1 MSCAVR
7 NLKRKSGEDFTERYQ
22 ALLRHYGMDSRHT
35 QPASPHEN
43 GKIEQRHHRLK
54 RAIKNELILRG
65 SNDFESRQAYEAFLE
80 KLFGQLNAERQ
91 ERFKEEQ
98 TFLEPLPKR
107 RLESYK
113 RYRVRVSRGS
123 TIRVRKNSYS
133 VQSQL
138 IGECVDV
145 RVFGEWVEVWYG
157 QRLMERMPRLF
168 GEGKYRI
175 E

>member
-22 ALLRHYGMDSRHT
+22 ALLRHFGMDSRHT

-43 GKIEQRHHRLK
+43 GKVEQRHHRLK

-65 SNDFESRQAYEAFLE
+65 SNDFESRQAYEVFLE

-98 TFLEPLPKR
+98 KYCDISGLRALWRILAGITSIAPEGHIQTT
-107 RLESYK
+107 SY
-113 RYRVRVSRGS
+113 
-123 TIRVRKNSYS
+123 
-133 VQSQL
+133 
-138 IGECVDV
+138 D
-145 RVFGEWVEVWYG
+145 
-157 QRLMERMPRLF
+157 
-168 GEGKYRI
+168 
-175 E
+175 

>member
-43 GKIEQRHHRLK
+43 GKVEQRHHRLK

-91 ERFKEEQ
+91 ERFKEEKA
-98 TFLEPLPKR
+98 FLGRCQSGAWRATSATACGYPGAA
-107 RLESYK
+107 
-113 RYRVRVSRGS
+113 RYA
-123 TIRVRKNSYS
+123 
-133 VQSQL
+133 
-138 IGECVDV
+138 
-145 RVFGEWVEVWYG
+145 
-157 QRLMERMPRLF
+157 
-168 GEGKYRI
+168 
-175 E
+175 